1 MTFDPPLSVN
11 VGTSGILT
19 ILDPSGNT
27 DFDFAPADGSSPLVD
42 LAPPGLAPDRD
53 LLGAPRPFD
62 GNNDGTLEPDLGAFE
77 FGSSANQ
84 APIAD
89 AGFDQPAVECAGP
102 GGASVTLDGSESD
115 DPDMDTLTYTWT
127 GPFPESPVT
136 GIGPQITLSLGG
148 PHTVTLTVEDPSG
161 ETDSDTVD
169 ITVKDTASPI
179 LTLATD
185 SVEVT
190 PTTPGGGAVVDVIAA
205 SGAIAEDLC
214 DPSPVISHDWPGG
227 EFPVSE
233 TTEVTITATDAS
245 GNAVSRMFS
254 VTVVQGPPSD
264 PEPPDDPGPP
274 PDQGPPPD
282 TGPPDGPGPPPDQGP
297 PDDPGPPA

>member
-1 MTFDPPLSVN
+1 MGWLARSLMRPPFRGEVVVTFDPPLSVN

-102 GGASVTLDGSESD
+102 GGASVTLDGSGSD

-148 PHTVTLTVEDPSG
+148 PHTG
-161 ETDSDTVD
+161 
-169 ITVKDTASPI
+169 VKGGAKLDHR
-179 LTLATD
+179 
-185 SVEVT
+185 
-190 PTTPGGGAVVDVIAA
+190 GGGKLDHPAVEWLKAA
-205 SGAIAEDLC
+205 VRRRGQDAGAAAGWRAFLLC
-214 DPSPVISHDWPGG
+214 
-227 EFPVSE
+227 
-233 TTEVTITATDAS
+233 
-245 GNAVSRMFS
+245 SRR
-254 VTVVQGPPSD
+254 
-264 PEPPDDPGPP
+264 
-274 PDQGPPPD
+274 
-282 TGPPDGPGPPPDQGP
+282 
-297 PDDPGPPA
+297 